1 METTERIQTEKRL
14 ATMEQKIDNIID
26 GVKNLRTTIDKV
38 DYKLDNHIK
47 RESEKYEKLDNK
59 YSAKWVETGVIAITT
74 ALIIASIV
82 GLFNFII
89 K

>member
-14 ATMEQKIDNIID
+14 SKMEE
-26 GVKNLRTTIDKV
+26 
-38 DYKLDNHIK
+38 KLDNLTEKVQDIASDIKDHIK
-47 RESEKYEKLDNK
+47 WEAEKYEKLDSK

-82 GLFNFII
+82 GLFTFFI

>member
-1 METTERIQTEKRL
+1 METNEKILTEKRL
-14 ATMEQKIDNIID
+14 STMEQKIDNLID
-26 GVKNLRTTIDKV
+26 DVKEISADIK
-38 DYKLDNHIK
+38 DHIK

-74 ALIIASIV
+74 ALIIAAIV
-82 GLFNFII
+82 GLFNFFI

>member
-1 METTERIQTEKRL
+1 
-14 ATMEQKIDNIID
+14 MEQKIDD
-26 GVKNLRTTIDKV
+26 LKETVSDVKAAVKEIADDIKEHV
-38 DYKLDNHIK
+38 KL
-47 RESEKYEKLDNK
+47 EAEKYEKLDCK